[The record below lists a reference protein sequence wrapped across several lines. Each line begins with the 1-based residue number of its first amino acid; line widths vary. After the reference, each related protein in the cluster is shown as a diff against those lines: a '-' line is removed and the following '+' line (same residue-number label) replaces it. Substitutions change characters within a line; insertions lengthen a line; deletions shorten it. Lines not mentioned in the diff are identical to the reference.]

1 MMKKSFLTASALLV
15 LFGVCCLVLP
25 HVKKMYSKDSAEVAG
40 AALLRQME
48 ELNGKYNADCEKL
61 LSAFS
66 GELEGKISPD
76 FDRASGSVPQV
87 VGELCR
93 FKICMNLCYKGAK
106 DKLQGTHDFADA
118 YMSVL
123 DRPVVQPCIHAN
135 TVAADMLQNL
145 QLRLKERHAQYAM
158 ELAAVYKNSL
168 SETKPSKNP
177 EEVQNMLNEFS
188 GSVQDAALKTAFAGA
203 GVVFE
208 VIFIRETWRYAVKF
222 FAKPV
227 VRICASF
234 GIGGICAVAD
244 GPLPIGDIAGAS
256 LAVGGLAWTAWD
268 VYDVSRIMPEK
279 LKSELYNGIISAK
292 TKLLEESR
300 ERAGTL
306 VSLYRQEGKR
316 LDSELKNYL
325 AGEVME

>member
-1 MMKKSFLTASALLV
+1 
-15 LFGVCCLVLP
+15 
-25 HVKKMYSKDSAEVAG
+25 
-40 AALLRQME
+40 
-48 ELNGKYNADCEKL
+48 
-61 LSAFS
+61 
-66 GELEGKISPD
+66 
-76 FDRASGSVPQV
+76 
-87 VGELCR
+87 
-93 FKICMNLCYKGAK
+93 
-106 DKLQGTHDFADA
+106 
-118 YMSVL
+118 
-123 DRPVVQPCIHAN
+123 
-135 TVAADMLQNL
+135 
-145 QLRLKERHAQYAM
+145 
-158 ELAAVYKNSL
+158 
-168 SETKPSKNP
+168 
-177 EEVQNMLNEFS
+177 MLNEFS

-227 VRICASF
+227 VRICASL

-279 LKSELYNGIISAK
+279 LKSELYNGISSAK

-306 VSLYRQEGKR
+306 VSLYLQEGKR

-325 AGEVME
+325 AGEDMK